1 MVVKNKIVVRRA
13 ENSDLEDIL
22 RLNFELFKKEHKE
35 YDPNLDMNW
44 TYGLGADIFKK
55 SINNDDYFAMIA
67 QVGGKT
73 IGYLRG
79 SLHQDSWKVGHG
91 AELDSLF
98 VDENYRNN
106 GIGKQLVEAFLGWC
120 KAKKVNYVAVRAS
133 ARNYS
138 GIAFYKQAGFQDY
151 DVVLENKLSNV
162 EKPMATK
169 KEEKS
174 TKREEFKVSG
184 EKILEKVKEL
194 IKEGN
199 VRRIIIINEKGE
211 TLMEIPLT
219 FAVVGTAIAPVLA
232 AVGALAALIANC
244 TIVVERK

>member
-1 MVVKNKIVVRRA
+1 MAVKKEFDIRRA
-13 ENSDLEDIL
+13 AAEDLDDIL

-35 YDPNLDMNW
+35 YDPNLNMDW
-44 TYGLGADIFKK
+44 TYGLGTDIFKK

-67 QVGGKT
+67 RSGGKT

-79 SLHQDSWKVGHG
+79 SLHQEFWKTGRG

-106 GIGKQLVEAFLGWC
+106 GIGKELVGAFLEWC
-120 KAKKVNYVAVRAS
+120 KTKKVDYAVVRAS
-133 ARNYS
+133 ARNHL
-138 GIAFYKQAGFQDY
+138 GITFYRQSGFQDY
-151 DVVLENKLSNV
+151 DVVLENKLS
-162 EKPMATK
+162 KSKYMATK
-169 KEEKS
+169 KAEKN

-211 TLMEIPLT
+211 TLMELPLT
-219 FAVVGTAIAPVLA
+219 FAVVGTALAPVLA

-244 TIVVERK
+244 TLVVERK